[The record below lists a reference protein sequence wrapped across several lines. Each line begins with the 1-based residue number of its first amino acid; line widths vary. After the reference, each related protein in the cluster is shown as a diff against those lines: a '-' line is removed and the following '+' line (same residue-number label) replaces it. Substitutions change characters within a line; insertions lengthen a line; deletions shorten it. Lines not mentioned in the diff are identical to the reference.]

1 MFASLEGGK
10 RRPLD
15 RALSGRAFS
24 IDELACAAGAKVLR
38 ALRIETDRANRRA
51 SRSQNYYFEL
61 AQSAICHQINW
72 DFLAERLG
80 SLFDDPGV

>member
-51 SRSQNYYFEL
+51 SRSQNYYL
-61 AQSAICHQINW
+61 DSLKAQFVTKLIGISWPN
-72 DFLAERLG
+72 G
-80 SLFDDPGV
+80 SVLSSMIPA